1 MKSFRNSI
9 SIIFLLFS
17 IQLIA
22 QSNESSKKNNSFPT
36 SQNQNNSQYEALT
49 DTSFDSGSKI
59 NINSLNDEQYNSLYL
74 LGKIWGFLKYYHP
87 TIASGIV
94 NWDYQLFRVLP
105 KYLNIT
111 SKNERNIF
119 FVDWIESLGSI
130 ERRKEKINYDKN
142 NIKFEPDLEWIENES
157 EFGTDVVNLL
167 KEIKNAN
174 RVKKNFYISF
184 MQGVGNP
191 VFEHENRYS
200 KIKSNDDGYRL
211 LALFRYWSI
220 IQYYFPYKNLIKE
233 NWNEVLKRF
242 IPVFINS
249 RSEIDYRLTILQ
261 LIDLVKDTHANIWGY
276 DSTLNEYLGNNII
289 PCKITFIENKAV
301 IAEVYHSIDS
311 SLQLK
316 VGDIIESINGESVQN
331 IVDKKLPYYPASN
344 NPTKLRNI
352 ARDLLRTDKDSLAIS
367 YIRNDIMVEEIVKT
381 IPFLKLASYKPAIRK
396 SWEII
401 NKDIGYI
408 YLGTLKKN
416 EIAEME
422 KSFKDCKGIIID
434 IRCYPSDF
442 PLFELGSFLMPKP
455 IPFVKFTST
464 NYDNPGMFLFG
475 TTLSVGRMNPDY
487 FKGKVVIT
495 VNETTQSSA
504 EYHSMAFR
512 KAPKAIVIGSTT
524 AGADGN
530 VSQFYLPGGIM
541 TMISGIGVYYPDG
554 TETQGI
560 GIIPDIEIKST
571 IKGTIAGKD
580 EVLEKAIEIINN
592 K

>member
-1 MKSFRNSI
+1 MKSFRNNI

-17 IQLIA
+17 IHLIA
-22 QSNESSKKNNSFPT
+22 QSNDGSKKNNSFPI
-36 SQNQNNSQYEALT
+36 SQNQNNIQYEALS

-59 NINSLNDEQYNSLYL
+59 NISSLNDEQYNSLYL

-87 TIASGIV
+87 TIATGII

-130 ERRKEKINYDKN
+130 ERRKEKINYEKN
-142 NIKFEPDLEWIENES
+142 KIKFEPDLEWIENES

-167 KEIKNAN
+167 NEIKKAN
-174 RVKKNFYISF
+174 RVNKNFYISF
-184 MQGVGNP
+184 MPGVGNP
-191 VFEHENRYS
+191 VFEHENRYL

-211 LALFRYWSI
+211 LSLFRYWNI

-233 NWNEVLKRF
+233 NWNEVLKNF
-242 IPVFINS
+242 IPLFINA

-261 LIDLVKDTHANIWGY
+261 LIDIVRDSHANILGY
-276 DSTLNEYLGNNII
+276 DSVLNEYLGNNII
-289 PCKITFIENKAV
+289 PCKITFVENKAV
-301 IAEVYHSIDS
+301 ITEVYHAIDS
-311 SLQLK
+311 TLQLK
-316 VGDIIESINGESVQN
+316 VGDIIESINGESVQS
-331 IVDKKLPYYPASN
+331 IVDKKLPYSPASN
-344 NPTKLRNI
+344 YPTKLRNI
-352 ARDLLRTDKDSLAIS
+352 ARDLFRTNKESLVIS
-367 YIRNDIMVEEIVKT
+367 YFHNDMRMEEIVKCVP
-381 IPFLKLASYKPAIRK
+381 ILKLANYKPATKK

-408 YLGTLKKN
+408 YLGTLKKKEMV
-416 EIAEME
+416 EIE

-442 PLFELGSFLMPKP
+442 PLFELGSFLMPEP

-464 NYDNPGMFLFG
+464 NYDNPGMFLFN
-475 TTLSVGRMNPDY
+475 TTLSVGRKNPDY
-487 FKGKVVIT
+487 FKGKVVII

-512 KAPKAIVIGSTT
+512 RAPKAIVIGSTT

-560 GIIPDIEIKST
+560 GIKPDIEIKPT
-571 IKGTIAGKD
+571 LKGIIVGKD
-580 EVLEKAIEIINN
+580 EPLEKAIEIINN